1 MPRTPLRRLALV
13 ALVAL
18 AAACAGE
25 EPDRAAPPTIS
36 APLETEPAPAET
48 TTEAE
53 PLRLRL
59 ERVASGLA
67 APLHLASTASEPGRL
82 YVVEQEGRIRVVE
95 DERLLPEPFLDIAD
109 LVRSGG
115 EQGLLSLAFHPE
127 YERNGLF
134 YVDYTDVN
142 GDTRVVEYEARA
154 EGSPAKRREL
164 LFVDQPYANHNG
176 GQLAFGP
183 DGLLYVGMGDGGAG
197 GDPENRAQDLG
208 SRLGKLLT
216 LDVDDRSA
224 DWRIAGY
231 GLRNPW
237 RFSFDRET
245 GDLWIGDVGQNEW
258 EEIDHTP
265 RESPGLE
272 NYGWDVFEGRHLYED
287 KEPNSRGHL
296 VEPIAEYA
304 RPSGAYHP
312 EGCSV
317 TGGFVYRG
325 EAIPA
330 AQGLYFYGDFCSGRV
345 WSLEP
350 RDGRRPRVERQP
362 FEVPSLSSFGED
374 VAGELYLVS
383 LRGRIFRLTER

>member
-1 MPRTPLRRLALV
+1 MSPASLRRLALL
-13 ALVAL
+13 ALATL

-25 EPDRAAPPTIS
+25 EPERDAPPSTS
-36 APLETEPAPAET
+36 PPPETDTAPAQT

-67 APLHLASTASEPGRL
+67 GPLHLASTPSEPERL
-82 YVVEQEGRIRVVE
+82 YVAEREGRIRVLE
-95 DERLLPEPFLDIAD
+95 DERLLPEPFLDIAE

-115 EQGLLSLAFHPE
+115 EQGLLSVAFHPD

-134 YVDYTDVN
+134 YVDYTDLN
-142 GDTRVVEYEARA
+142 GDTRVVEYEVGARGRPA
-154 EGSPAKRREL
+154 ERREL
-164 LFVDQPYANHNG
+164 LFVEQPYPNHNG

-208 SRLGKLLT
+208 SRLGKLLV

-224 DWRIAGY
+224 DWRIVGY

-272 NYGWDVFEGRHLYED
+272 NYGWDVFEGSHPYED
-287 KEPNSRGHL
+287 KEPNSRGRL
-296 VEPIAEYA
+296 VEPVAEYDH
-304 RPSGAYHP
+304 S

-330 AQGLYFYGDFCSGRV
+330 AQGLYIYGDFCSGRV

-350 RDGRRPRVERQP
+350 RGDRRPRVERQP
-362 FEVPSLSSFGED
+362 FDVDGLSSFGED

-383 LRGRIFRLTER
+383 LEGEIFRLTER